1 MIMTDLRAKVQECRK
16 DEPLMERVAGVL
28 GVAALVL
35 LSITLLRLTGGYV
48 FAAPLALSSPSRVG
62 TPTHEP
68 AEAATFS
75 PDKLASIVTACMRG
89 EQFLW
94 QDPHTG
100 SDFAAFCDV
109 VELGKV
115 GR

>member
-1 MIMTDLRAKVQECRK
+1 MTDLRAKLQDCRK

-28 GVAALVL
+28 GFAALVM

-48 FAAPLALSSPSRVG
+48 FAAPQALSSPSRVG
-62 TPTHEP
+62 TPTHEL

-75 PDKLASIVTACMRG
+75 PDKLASMVTACMNGR
-89 EQFLW
+89 QFVW
-94 QDPHTG
+94 TDPHTG
-100 SDFAAFCDV
+100 ADMAAFCN
-109 VELGKV
+109 VEILGRI